1 MKLPVSWILE
11 HIKTNKKINESQII
25 EKLIEIG
32 FEVESVYKYGDVK
45 GPLVIGRVEKIE
57 TLTEFKKPIRYCT
70 VNIGVKNVGIVC
82 GASNFNEQDLVVVAL
97 PGSELPGEFKISE
110 RETYGKKSQ
119 GMICS
124 AKELNISDDHSGI
137 LVINESIKVG
147 LDAKQILGLNE
158 TILDISVLPDRGYA
172 MSIRGIAR
180 ELASAFG
187 GKFIDPV
194 SEKIPSIKKSK
205 QIKVKIASKNA
216 NKIALVLVKDF
227 DPRSQTPL
235 FIQNRLNQCGF
246 RTISLSVDLTNYFM
260 IQMGQPLH
268 AFDANRIE
276 GTIQIR
282 QAKKSEKIETLD
294 HFTRTLDISDLV
306 ISDSKK
312 AISLAGVMGGLNS
325 EISDL
330 TKNIVIESAIFNS
343 NSIGATAR
351 KHKLPSEASKRFER
365 GTDHK
370 INEYVAIKTAF
381 YLQKYGKAKIE
392 GIALDKKDI
401 KDKVI
406 NFDMSQFYRL
416 TGIKLTNNK
425 IVQYLNSL
433 SLVTKGKGNKL
444 KVVIPSWRH
453 DLSTDADLVEEI
465 LRSYGYSFIK
475 GNLKTSTKK
484 VRLNHSFNLKNIIS
498 NKLSS
503 LGLNEV
509 LNYPF
514 VSKNDLAIA
523 NQLSKPVALFNP
535 ISENEPYLRTSL
547 FPGLFKALE
556 RNISRGQENVQIYE
570 AGHIFTPDKT
580 VGLKLNVGILSKP
593 SKEAI
598 EKLNNSLPEQPY
610 VIASLLKG
618 STKSFGAYK
627 ANVELSWQ
635 TPINYLIETF
645 HELSIEVRIANG
657 VYKPFHPGRCA
668 VFSVDDLVLG
678 YAGEMHPKISE
689 QYGIKGKVFGFEIHQ
704 SNLLIL
710 SKLKQAPV
718 FSSLP
723 VVKEDLAFIFD
734 ISTKAEDVVKTI
746 RSINP
751 SLIESVSLFDVYEGA
766 NLPNGKKSLAFS
778 IRLRAYDKTLK
789 TEEVQEIR
797 NQIIHKVESD
807 FGAQLR

>member
-205 QIKVKIASKNA
+205 QIKVKIATKNA

-227 DPRSQTPL
+227 DLRSQTPL

-294 HFTRTLDISDLV
+294 HVTRTLDISDLV
-306 ISDSKK
+306 IADSKK

-514 VSKNDLAIA
+514 VSKNDLGIA
-523 NQLSKPVALFNP
+523 NQISKPVALFNP

-704 SNLLIL
+704 KNLLIL